1 MRQVNWALIHNE
13 ISYHDTTNTVNNK
26 MRFNLGFCPIT
37 WVNIF
42 FYTELTTDCVLVHH
56 VTIETIFYLN
66 CLVWLLESLLPA
78 CLASRLVTKFW
89 LIKRWSFSN
98 LSDDRNSCLLLC
110 SFLSSCL
117 CLQEVPQHFSIL
129 FSLLMIRGMHT
140 ECLKKTKSVARR
152 FSWKNSSMTRDCKPI

>member
-1 MRQVNWALIHNE
+1 MKFLPWYYIPV
-13 ISYHDTTNTVNNK
+13 YNK
-26 MRFNLGFCPIT
+26 MRFNLGFCT
-37 WVNIF
+37 VRQHEWIF
-42 FYTELTTDCVLVHH
+42 FLYRIDYWLCACASCDNRNY
-56 VTIETIFYLN
+56 F
-66 CLVWLLESLLPA
+66 LLELFGLVIGESPA

-129 FSLLMIRGMHT
+129 FSLLMIGGMLYSA
-140 ECLKKTKSVARR
+140 LKYTKSALEL
-152 FSWKNSSMTRDCKPI
+152 IA

>member
-1 MRQVNWALIHNE
+1 M
-13 ISYHDTTNTVNNK
+13 
-26 MRFNLGFCPIT
+26 
-37 WVNIF
+37 
-42 FYTELTTDCVLVHH
+42 TTDCVLVHH

-78 CLASRLVTKFW
+78 YLASRLVTKFW

-140 ECLKKTKSVARR
+140 ECLKNKKCNLREVTCILDCCRSLKSMYFLIFFKLNCEQLSRDE
-152 FSWKNSSMTRDCKPI
+152 FSK

>member
-1 MRQVNWALIHNE
+1 MKFLPWYYIPV
-13 ISYHDTTNTVNNK
+13 YNK
-26 MRFNLGFCPIT
+26 MRFNLGFCPTT

-42 FYTELTTDCVLVHH
+42 LYRIDYWLCACASCDNRNYF
-56 VTIETIFYLN
+56 
-66 CLVWLLESLLPA
+66 LLELFGLVIGESPA
-78 CLASRLVTKFW
+78 CLPGFSSLTKFW

-140 ECLKKTKSVARR
+140 ECLKKTKSVIWGK
-152 FSWKNSSMTRDCKPI
+152 SLVYLIVVEV

>member
-1 MRQVNWALIHNE
+1 MTKANWLCG
-13 ISYHDTTNTVNNK
+13 S
-26 MRFNLGFCPIT
+26 GFQPH
-37 WVNIF
+37 F
-42 FYTELTTDCVLVHH
+42 LVKWCHCACASCDKRNY
-56 VTIETIFYLN
+56 F
-66 CLVWLLESLLPA
+66 LLELFGLVIGESPA
-78 CLASRLVTKFW
+78 CLASSRLVTKFW

-140 ECLKKTKSVARR
+140 ECLKKQKVSFEGSHLYILDCCRSLKSMYFLISFKLSCEQLSRDE
-152 FSWKNSSMTRDCKPI
+152 FSK